1 MSARILSMLSD
12 FMALWLNV
20 SRALS
25 VVRGLMGLG
34 CVQILF
40 LWIVLDEHGN
50 CLEDGHCRTGIFC
63 SGDMPSCVIRL
74 GKDILD

>member
-12 FMALWLNV
+12 FMVLWLNV

-40 LWIVLDEHGN
+40 LWMVLDEHGN
-50 CLEDGHCRTGIFC
+50 CWRIVIAELVFFVVGTCRA
-63 SGDMPSCVIRL
+63 M
-74 GKDILD
+74 